1 MENFTWEDV
10 FVDIPGEYF
19 FEGKKEYILC
29 IISANGLFAI
39 EKDISTV
46 ILPVSAK

>member
-19 FEGKKEYILC
+19 FEGKKEYI
-29 IISANGLFAI
+29 SKTTNKWKGN
-39 EKDISTV
+39 
-46 ILPVSAK
+46 